1 MMGLPEFIVSVLGA
15 LVLGFTL
22 HFVWRSK
29 KNLRINDVPAATSI
43 GDNDNWKLKYY
54 NDMDMQERDQQQL
67 REQLNVLQ
75 ESEQILTIE
84 LEESRKEIENLRL
97 DLADS
102 NKELD
107 DTRKELDDTRKELDD
122 AQKALDSSGKELDD
136 SRKELEEL
144 QYQPAAAIQATP
156 ALEVPTPLA
165 ATPGAGVANG
175 MVTAPTG
182 AAADYLS
189 QLRSAQERLIEHNL
203 SIHRLLQHIEL
214 LGEAE
219 KKNQELQHL
228 NTQLYE
234 QLRSS
239 EQLLSEKDGEIS
251 YLRHQQKLAEEM
263 SLRLDNAYEE
273 YHHLQEKLEKLQSY
287 LTQPF
292 KRGADYEEL
301 QGNYYKLGKEHDE
314 LKLRQISLR
323 EENQRLSRILSDT
336 EEKLKEANFQRLQF
350 QKRTV
355 FLEELNHDLQ
365 EISEHNK
372 KIEGQL
378 RRVSDME
385 ALLAKVT
392 APSNDSGISS
402 NG

>member
-1 MMGLPEFIVSVLGA
+1 MNTLNNLNVILGFQLTMGLPEFIIAVLGA
-15 LVLGFTL
+15 LILGFTL
-22 HFVWRSK
+22 HFFWRSK
-29 KNLRINDVPAATSI
+29 KSLQISDTPPATTINE
-43 GDNDNWKLKYY
+43 NDNWKLKYY
-54 NDMDMQERDQQQL
+54 NDMDMQERAQQQL
-67 REQLNVLQ
+67 RERLNELQ
-75 ESEQILTIE
+75 ENEQILTIE
-84 LEESRKEIENLRL
+84 LEESHKEIENLRL
-97 DLADS
+97 D
-102 NKELD
+102 
-107 DTRKELDDTRKELDD
+107 
-122 AQKALDSSGKELDD
+122 LDD

-144 QYQPAAAIQATP
+144 QYQPPPAEKELATALP
-156 ALEVPTPLA
+156 AEVMPVGP
-165 ATPGAGVANG
+165 
-175 MVTAPTG
+175 
-182 AAADYLS
+182 AADYLS
-189 QLRSAQERLIEHNL
+189 QLRFAQEKLVEHNS

-214 LGEAE
+214 LGESE
-219 KKNQELQHL
+219 RKNQELQEQ
-228 NTQLYE
+228 NSRLYE

-239 EQLLSEKDGEIS
+239 EQLLSEKEGEIG

-263 SLRLDNAYEE
+263 SLRLDKAYQE
-273 YHHLQEKLEKLQSY
+273 YHGLQEKLEKLQGY

-301 QGNYYKLGKEHDE
+301 QSNYYKLGKEHDE
-314 LKLRQISLR
+314 IKLRQISLR
-323 EENQRLSRILSDT
+323 EENQRLSRILADT

-392 APSNDSGISS
+392 GPTSDHP

>member
-1 MMGLPEFIVSVLGA
+1 MGLPEFIIAVLGA
-15 LVLGFTL
+15 LILGFTL
-22 HFVWRSK
+22 HFFWKSK
-29 KNLRINDVPAATSI
+29 KNLQISDVPPATGI
-43 GDNDNWKLKYY
+43 NENDNWKLKYY
-54 NDMDMQERDQQQL
+54 NDMDMQERSQQQM
-67 REQLNVLQ
+67 RERLNELQ

-97 DLADS
+97 DL
-102 NKELD
+102 
-107 DTRKELDDTRKELDD
+107 
-122 AQKALDSSGKELDD
+122 DD

-144 QYQPAAAIQATP
+144 QYQPPADLTP
-156 ALEVPTPLA
+156 AETPEIL
-165 ATPGAGVANG
+165 PS
-175 MVTAPTG
+175 P
-182 AAADYLS
+182 AADYLS
-189 QLRSAQERLIEHNL
+189 QLRFAQEKLIEHNS

-214 LGEAE
+214 LGESE
-219 KKNQELQHL
+219 KKNQELQHQ
-228 NTQLYE
+228 NSQLFE

-239 EQLLSEKDGEIS
+239 EQSVSEKESEIS

-263 SLRLDNAYEE
+263 SLRLDKAYEE
-273 YHHLQEKLEKLQSY
+273 YHGLQQKLEKLQSY
-287 LTQPF
+287 LTQPY

-301 QGNYYKLGKEHDE
+301 QANYYKLGKEHDE
-314 LKLRQISLR
+314 VKLRQISLR
-323 EENQRLSRILSDT
+323 EENQRLSRILADT

-392 APSNDSGISS
+392 APSNENDLL